1 MVTSGDFADAGV
13 RLPAG
18 FLLVFHQPC
27 CYLSNRRN
35 VCRLS
40 GKRAMSKANQQQD
53 VSVLSA
59 AKRGL
64 VYLTPNDWALIADK
78 AARLKFKPGD
88 LLVHQGK
95 RTHGVYLLLK
105 GTAAVQIPSMG
116 THLINPGEACGEI
129 SFLDEL
135 PATANVVAKEEVEAY
150 YLDRSTLQSVF
161 ELFPHLG
168 SRFYQSLAA
177 ILSRRLR
184 ELIGPAPEK
193 VASVKAELSKAEA
206 RKDHPEKDPARNDP
220 SKIDSPKI
228 DSSKIDSG
236 KINSAKSNPAKKDPI
251 QKR

>member
-1 MVTSGDFADAGV
+1 
-13 RLPAG
+13 
-18 FLLVFHQPC
+18 
-27 CYLSNRRN
+27 
-35 VCRLS
+35 
-40 GKRAMSKANQQQD
+40 MSKGNQQQD

-95 RTHGVYLLLK
+95 RTHGMYLLLK

-116 THLINPGEACGEI
+116 AHVWINPGEACGEI

-150 YLDRSTLQSVF
+150 YLDRQTLQSVF

-193 VASVKAELSKAEA
+193 AALVKQDPSKAELSKAELSK
-206 RKDHPEKDPARNDP
+206 KDLAEKDSAKGP
-220 SKIDSPKI
+220 SKRD
-228 DSSKIDSG
+228 
-236 KINSAKSNPAKKDPI
+236 
-251 QKR
+251 

>member
-1 MVTSGDFADAGV
+1 
-13 RLPAG
+13 
-18 FLLVFHQPC
+18 
-27 CYLSNRRN
+27 
-35 VCRLS
+35 
-40 GKRAMSKANQQQD
+40 MSKANQQQD

-59 AKRGL
+59 NKRGL

-78 AARLKFKPGD
+78 AARLKFKSGD

-105 GTAAVQIPSMG
+105 GSAAVQIPSMG
-116 THLINPGEACGEI
+116 THSINPGEACGEI

-150 YLDRSTLQSVF
+150 YLDRPTLQSVF

-193 VASVKAELSKAEA
+193 TTSVKSEPSKADTHKA
-206 RKDHPEKDPARNDP
+206 DPYKADPHRKEHSEKEPAKSDAA
-220 SKIDSPKI
+220 KVE
-228 DSSKIDSG
+228 
-236 KINSAKSNPAKKDPI
+236 SAKVSSVKLDSARLDSAKLDSAKLDSAKKDPSL
-251 QKR
+251 KN

>member
-1 MVTSGDFADAGV
+1 MALDERSGDFAGAGV
-13 RLPAG
+13 RFPAA
-18 FLLVFHQPC
+18 FLLISVQPC
-27 CYLSNRRN
+27 CHLSNRHRE
-35 VCRLS
+35 CLSGIS
-40 GKRAMSKANQQQD
+40 GKRAMSKASPQQD

-64 VYLTPNDWALIADK
+64 VYLTPNDWALVADK
-78 AARLKFKPGD
+78 ATRVKFKPGD

-95 RTHGVYLLLK
+95 RTHGVYLLLR
-105 GTAAVQIPSMG
+105 GTVAVQIPSMG
-116 THLINPGEACGEI
+116 THVINPGEACGEI

-135 PATANVVAKEEVEAY
+135 PATANVVAKEEVEAF
-150 YLDRSTLQSVF
+150 YLDRPTLQSVF

-193 VASVKAELSKAEA
+193 TASVKAEPSKADSLKKES
-206 RKDHPEKDPARNDP
+206 PEKDPGKNDSAKNDP
-220 SKIDSPKI
+220 TKK
-228 DSSKIDSG
+228 DSS
-236 KINSAKSNPAKKDPI
+236 